1 MPVAARG
8 AVFFL
13 ARHPLKVV
21 GCLVALALAIA
32 LHSASYP
39 GQATHVRIHPVA
51 SRGDLYAYPL
61 EVNTKTPSATLSEL
75 RERLPKAHLIT
86 HSFPTV
92 LLVQRH
98 PEVHLSSPLPD
109 GTRLVTMTAF
119 TQLVTLIRAGRRSE
133 VAIFSL
139 GILGVAYTIITLF
152 RDFRRLGSM
161 FSLGCVAL
169 LTTGMDLLFGLAL
182 LRSGGFFISPLL
194 LLEFGP
200 YFIMA
205 VGFRKSHLLAKRIY
219 EHRRSKGDTMG
230 LLCGV
235 EASLKPLA
243 TEYALEI
250 GLFALFALSDVR
262 GLREFS
268 LLCVLM
274 LLTDALLL
282 FTFFLGLVA
291 FRLRLHAKRAET
303 LLDSNGTFT
312 GYTTTELWS
321 KRAKLVATIILLGLY
336 SLNLLRSLSAS
347 IDGAPR
353 YGQMISQVE
362 QALGEQAKDS
372 TIYVFP
378 TIMVTDTLDAGR
390 VLSPGAI
397 QIFKEIINRILPA
410 EGVTSLE
417 RILQVCIS
425 LALPISLVANY
436 YLFLVLRKYRRLT
449 GKESNDPQDDSETLV
464 IHQKPKL
471 PITAASATDDELV
484 HALQNG
490 RIPLYAL
497 ESHLPG
503 DTTRAVRVRRQFL
516 TLQQPSLRT
525 LHSLPW
531 EGFDYDAVKG
541 RNCENVIGY
550 VPVPVGIAGPLLVDG
565 VSYYVPLST
574 TEGALVA
581 STSRGMK
588 ALTYGGGVRTA
599 LLADGMARGPV
610 ISLPTLAEAVKV
622 ITWIRDNFAAIAQVF
637 NETSKYTCLQK
648 VDSKL
653 VGRLIYLRFKATTG
667 DAMGMNMVSKATEH
681 ALALLNHQF
690 PALRIIALSGNYC
703 TDKKPAAINWID
715 GRGKSIVAEATIA
728 NSTLKGVLKT
738 DIDAIMEAH
747 ITKNLV
753 GSALAGA
760 SGSGCNAHAANI
772 VAAMFIALG
781 QDVAHVVSSSAC
793 LLHLEPLTRGSD
805 DLYVAL
811 TMPSLEVGTVGG
823 GTMLPAQRACL
834 SLLGLEQIPEGGR
847 STRVASIVAATV
859 MAAELSLLASL
870 TEGSLMRAHQA
881 LNRRPQ

>member
-8 AVFFL
+8 AVFLL
-13 ARHPLKVV
+13 ARHPLKAV

-39 GQATHVRIHPVA
+39 GQATHVRIHPA
-51 SRGDLYAYPL
+51 TNRGDLYAYPL
-61 EVNTKTPSATLSEL
+61 EVNTKTPSTTLSEL
-75 RERLPKAHLIT
+75 RERLPEAHLIV
-86 HSFPTV
+86 HSKSTV
-92 LLVQRH
+92 LLVQKY
-98 PEVHLSSPLPD
+98 PELHLSSPLPD
-109 GTRLVTMTAF
+109 GIRLVTMTAF
-119 TQLVTLIRAGRRSE
+119 TQLVTLVSAGRRSE
-133 VAIFSL
+133 VAIFGL
-139 GILGVAYTIITLF
+139 GILGVAYTIIALF

-169 LTTGMDLLFGLAL
+169 LTTSMDLLFGLAL

-205 VGFRKSHLLAKRIY
+205 VGFRKSYLLAKRIY

-274 LLTDALLL
+274 LLTDAVLL
-282 FTFFLGLVA
+282 FTFFLGIVVL
-291 FRLRLHAKRAET
+291 RLRLHARRAES
-303 LLDSNGTFT
+303 LSDSNGTLA
-312 GYTTTELWS
+312 GYTITELWS
-321 KRAKLVATIILLGLY
+321 KRTKFVATITLLGLY

-353 YGQMISQVE
+353 YAQMIAQVE
-362 QALGEQAKDS
+362 QALGEHARNS
-372 TIYVFP
+372 TIYIFP
-378 TIMVTDTLDAGR
+378 TIIVTDALDAGR

-436 YLFLVLRKYRRLT
+436 YLFLVLRKYQRLT
-449 GKESNDPQDDSETLV
+449 GKEGNELQDDYEALLV
-464 IHQKPKL
+464 HQKPKL
-471 PITAASATDDELV
+471 SITAASATDDELV
-484 HALQNG
+484 HALQKG
-490 RIPLYAL
+490 RISLYAL
-497 ESHLPG
+497 EAHLPG
-503 DTTRAVRVRRQFL
+503 DTARAVRIRRQFL
-516 TLQQPSLRT
+516 ALQQVSPRT
-525 LHSLPW
+525 LNSLPW

-541 RNCENVIGY
+541 RNCENIIGY

-565 VSYYVPLST
+565 TSYYVPLST

-599 LLADGMARGPV
+599 LLADGMSRGPV
-610 ISLPTLAEAVKV
+610 ISLPTLAEAVKMV
-622 ITWIRDNFAAIAQVF
+622 TWIRDSFAAIAQVF
-637 NETSKYTCLQK
+637 NETSRYVCLQK
-648 VDSKL
+648 VDSRL
-653 VGRLIYLRFKATTG
+653 VGRLVYLRFKATTG

-681 ALALLNHQF
+681 ALALLSHQF
-690 PALRIIALSGNYC
+690 PALRVIALSGNYC

-728 NSTLKGVLKT
+728 GSTLKTVLKT
-738 DIDAIMEAH
+738 DAASMVETH
-747 ITKNLV
+747 ITKNFV

-781 QDVAHVVSSSAC
+781 QDVAHVISSSAC
-793 LLHLEPLTRGSD
+793 LLHLEPLNRDSD

-823 GTMLPAQRACL
+823 GTVLPAQQACL
-834 SLLGLEQIPEGGR
+834 SLLGLEQVSEGDR
-847 STRVASIVAATV
+847 SARVASIVAATV